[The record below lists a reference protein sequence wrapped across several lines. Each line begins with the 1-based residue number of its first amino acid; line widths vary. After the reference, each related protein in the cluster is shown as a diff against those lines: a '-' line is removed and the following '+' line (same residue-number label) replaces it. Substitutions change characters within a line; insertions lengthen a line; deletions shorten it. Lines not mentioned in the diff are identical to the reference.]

1 MKLKLFLFFIF
12 LKLCLDSKKIVHKI
26 QEGFE
31 CNYRKKEN
39 GKMCNEKWGE
49 PKCNDW
55 KKNKKMKKYETLPHT
70 NILKGYYSNPYMYE
84 IDYETEEDS
93 LLIPKGVH
101 SSFFS

>member
-1 MKLKLFLFFIF
+1 MSLIILLLILILVLILNKNRY
-12 LKLCLDSKKIVHKI
+12 
-26 QEGFE
+26 EGFE
-31 CNYRKKEN
+31 GCNYRKKGT

-55 KKNKKMKKYETLPHT
+55 KKNQQMKKYEKLPHT